1 MKRYIAQ
8 FHKGGFPELYHVA
21 ERVDGQWVRVG
32 EPKPYHA
39 ANDEAEARNN
49 GTFGMGIIY
58 LTPDYSSGSYLLMQR
73 AIPPQPRGGCYAR

>member
-49 GTFGMGIIY
+49 GSFGTIDMTGMAAWCAG
-58 LTPDYSSGSYLLMQR
+58 LNWP
-73 AIPPQPRGGCYAR
+73 AQP

>member
-49 GTFGMGIIY
+49 GTF
-58 LTPDYSSGSYLLMQR
+58 
-73 AIPPQPRGGCYAR
+73 AIPQTIEGEWSVSAAFTNWLGGTSFPP

>member
-1 MKRYIAQ
+1 MGHRSMKRYIAQ

-49 GTFGMGIIY
+49 GTF
-58 LTPDYSSGSYLLMQR
+58 
-73 AIPPQPRGGCYAR
+73 AIPQTIEGEWSVSAAFTNWLGGTSFPP

>member
-21 ERVDGQWVRVG
+21 ERVDGQWIRIG

-49 GTFGMGIIY
+49 GTFRNSSDLGIPQTIEGEWSVSAAFTNW
-58 LTPDYSSGSYLLMQR
+58 LGGTSF
-73 AIPPQPRGGCYAR
+73 PP

>member
-21 ERVDGQWVRVG
+21 ERVDGQWVRIG

-49 GTFGMGIIY
+49 GTFG
-58 LTPDYSSGSYLLMQR
+58 
-73 AIPPQPRGGCYAR
+73 IPQTIEGEWSVSAAFTNWLPGTFIQP